1 MEQGIIFI
9 VHPHSVGAQRPTEQ
23 EIKDALIKVQPIT
36 IDEKVLIQHLDN
48 SLFKES
54 EKYIDNMPDY
64 STIIIDKGITLSYEL
79 IDKLNTHT
87 KRKLY
92 QWTSENTLKKLL
104 TSSIDVLYNDIYSY
118 YADGVESERLS
129 QKCQELGVDFSD
141 FLDRLRENEINEN
154 GRLSEKLKKVVA
166 SRDEKECSRTQM
178 ALELKTTVKTIQ
190 RACTKYG
197 VPLKAINYV
206 EEDSIYEEVEGII
219 NETKEGVLVCPKC
232 RKQTN
237 PVSSV
242 TNERSFYCKH
252 CSEEYKYQGNKVLRV
267 KWENIN

>member
-197 VPLKAINYV
+197 VPLRQSTMLRRIVFMRKL
-206 EEDSIYEEVEGII
+206 
-219 NETKEGVLVCPKC
+219 KELLMR
-232 RKQTN
+232 RKKG
-237 PVSSV
+237 S
-242 TNERSFYCKH
+242 
-252 CSEEYKYQGNKVLRV
+252 
-267 KWENIN
+267 